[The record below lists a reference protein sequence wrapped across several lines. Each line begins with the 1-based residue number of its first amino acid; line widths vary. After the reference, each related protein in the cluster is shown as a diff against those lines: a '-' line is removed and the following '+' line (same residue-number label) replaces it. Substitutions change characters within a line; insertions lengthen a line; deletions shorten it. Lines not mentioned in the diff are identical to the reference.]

1 MLFFIVDQN
10 SELVILGGG
19 PAGYSAALYA
29 ARADIDTIVL
39 EGNLPGGRISLTD
52 IVENY
57 SGVAGGVSGFDLSQ
71 IMRDQASSA
80 GAKLVMEN
88 ADKLTLQNANP
99 RFSILTD
106 AGNEIKSRSVI
117 IATGTTDK
125 KLEVPGEIEFTGR
138 GVSYCATCDGPLF
151 RGKNVA
157 VVGGGDSAVK
167 EALFL
172 SKICSKVTIIHR
184 RDALRAEKVIQK
196 KAFERE
202 NISFEW
208 DTVVT
213 KIKGDKK
220 VLSLALKN
228 VKTFMEKEI
237 SIDGVFVL
245 VGSVP
250 NTSLFNELDVLDER
264 GYLLTDDEMRT
275 SVSGI
280 FGAGDVRKKTV
291 RQVATAV
298 GDGAIA
304 AISAQEFLENSD

>member
-1 MLFFIVDQN
+1 MVDKN
-10 SELVILGGG
+10 NDLVILGGG

-29 ARADIDTIVL
+29 ARADIDTLVL

-57 SGVAGGVSGFDLSQ
+57 SGVTGGISGFDLSQ

-80 GAKLVMEN
+80 GAKLAMEN
-88 ADKLTLQNANP
+88 ADKLTIQNDGLG
-99 RFSILTD
+99 FSILTD
-106 AGNEIKSRSVI
+106 AGNEIKSQSVI

-125 KLEVPGEIEFTGR
+125 KIEVPGEIEFTGR

-151 RGKNVA
+151 RGRSVA

-213 KIKGDKK
+213 EIKGDKK
-220 VLSLALKN
+220 VQHLALKN
-228 VKTFMEKEI
+228 VKTLIEKEI
-237 SIDGVFVL
+237 PIDGVFVL

-250 NTSLFNELDVLDER
+250 NTSLFKELGILDNR
-264 GYLLTDDEMRT
+264 GYLLTDDEMKT
-275 SVSGI
+275 SVSGL

-304 AISAQEFLENSD
+304 AISAQEFLENSV